1 MWNQIDAIYS
11 AQSFEQQAYRGET
24 DSLRALSYYV
34 AREVFALGDVN
45 SAGTAASR
53 SLSLNVLREVARR
66 NALMV
71 AGWQSYG

>member
-1 MWNQIDAIYS
+1 MQDQTDAIYS

-34 AREVFALGDVN
+34 AREVFAFSDAQP
-45 SAGTAASR
+45 AGTAASH

-71 AGWQSYG
+71 AGWQTYG